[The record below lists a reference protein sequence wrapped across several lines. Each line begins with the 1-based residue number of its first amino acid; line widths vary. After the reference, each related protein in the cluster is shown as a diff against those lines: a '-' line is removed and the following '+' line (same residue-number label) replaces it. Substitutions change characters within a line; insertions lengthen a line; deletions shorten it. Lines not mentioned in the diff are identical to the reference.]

1 MDENASQSLLMV
13 GGILLAISVLSF
25 FVYAIST
32 FGGFANNMNAQI
44 DGSEIQKYNQHFFQ
58 YQSRYNITFQE
69 VVSAINFAKDWN
81 DQNDYS
87 FDQVNTNS
95 VDYATNVYI
104 IDSEGA
110 QHQIFGDGNWIKS
123 EIYNDNQK
131 IKDALN
137 AKLKD
142 PKYSDYYYAVNVKT
156 VTSEPHLDKNYY
168 VLKGSYGANGR
179 ENDLDI
185 NTNTGFVQKIYFT
198 AVTSKNYTTL
208 PSKFRIKNSQGKE
221 QDITYTIQTKD
232 YFKMIEV
239 ED

>member
-1 MDENASQSLLMV
+1 MDENASQSILMV

-87 FDQVNTNS
+87 FDQVNKNS

-104 IDSEGA
+104 IDGEGT
-110 QHQIFGDGNWIKS
+110 QHQVFGDTNWIKS
-123 EIYNDNQK
+123 DIYSDNQK
-131 IKDALN
+131 VKDVLN
-137 AKLKD
+137 QKLKD
-142 PKYSDYYYAVNVKT
+142 SEYSDFYYAVNVKT
-156 VTSEPHLDKNYY
+156 ITVEPHLDQNYY
-168 VLKGSYGANGR
+168 VLKGTYGANGR

-185 NTNTGFVQKIYFT
+185 NPNTGFVQKIYFT
-198 AVTSKNYTTL
+198 MVSKRNHGIQDTF
-208 PSKFRIKNSQGKE
+208 KVKNEQGK
-221 QDITYTIQTKD
+221 DKDVKYRIQYKN
-232 YFKMIEV
+232 YFKMTEIE
-239 ED
+239 E